1 MYNHWFHDIIVDLNY
16 LHLQYDWNEG
26 ENKKKM
32 TITGKI
38 KPKNIIK
45 AQDVLSKFLH
55 ILLFHKLSAE
65 IPFSDLQYNSF
76 VHLIIIF

>member
-1 MYNHWFHDIIVDLNY
+1 MYNHWFRDIIVDLNY
-16 LHLQYDWNEG
+16 LPLQYDWKEG
-26 ENKKKM
+26 ENKIKM

-45 AQDVLSKFLH
+45 TQNVLSKFLH

-65 IPFSDLQYNSF
+65 IPFFDVYYNSF
-76 VHLIIIF
+76 MQREIIF